1 LGIGA
6 KVRIFCCNLERS
18 ELLLGGFEMRS
29 SVNFASYGSL
39 LFTDNGNG
47 TSYRVTYA
55 KEKMTASAN
64 MTSAKTK

>member
-1 LGIGA
+1 
-6 KVRIFCCNLERS
+6 
-18 ELLLGGFEMRS
+18 MRS